1 MLNFCTF
8 ISIVLKY
15 DFSESF
21 LCDHVQVSKIRG
33 KTWSVDSAVC
43 TRQQT
48 GGGFVPVYDRVF
60 HKQVKSL
67 KVYNCNI
74 LTHLFLFS
82 YQIVSHFFSVI
93 IDLDFRISLNTFAV

>member
-1 MLNFCTF
+1 M
-8 ISIVLKY
+8 LKY
-15 DFSESF
+15 KDFSESF

-60 HKQVKSL
+60 YTIFFKQME
-67 KVYNCNI
+67 VYNYDI
-74 LTHLFLFS
+74 LIYLFLFS
-82 YQIVSHFFSVI
+82 YQIIGHFLFLSNN
-93 IDLDFRISLNTFAV
+93 RA